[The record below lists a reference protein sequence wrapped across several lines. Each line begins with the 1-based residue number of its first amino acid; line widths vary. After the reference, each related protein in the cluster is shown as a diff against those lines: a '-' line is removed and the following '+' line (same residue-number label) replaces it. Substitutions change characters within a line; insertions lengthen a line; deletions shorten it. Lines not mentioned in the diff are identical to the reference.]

1 MSVEYWIKYD
11 AGGALRLPVNP
22 QAISVGS
29 PFGFVDVDV
38 THLGEYTVFG
48 ERGQRTFSFS
58 SFFPAEYNPS
68 YCEYSGFPSPQEI
81 VQMLEGWRDKKK
93 PLRLVVTGTPIN
105 YPVTLRNFSC
115 EYEKAGAM
123 GDIYYTLEFKE
134 YRDQEYREAVDISA
148 VPTASEVKAAQRPP
162 IVNKPETNG
171 AKEYTVK
178 SGDSLSKVFG
188 AKWRDVYE
196 ANKATIG
203 ANPNVIKPGQK
214 LVVPS

>member
-1 MSVEYWIKYD
+1 MSVEYWIKYE

-22 QAISVGS
+22 ESISGS
-29 PFGFVDVDV
+29 SPYGFVDEKV

-48 ERGQRTFSFS
+48 EREHQTFSFS
-58 SFFPAEYNPS
+58 SFFPSEYNPT
-68 YCEYSGFPSPQEI
+68 YCEYSDFPAPLEI

-93 PLRLVVTGTPIN
+93 PLRLIVTGTPIN
-105 YPVTLRNFSC
+105 IPVTLRNISY
-115 EYEKAGAM
+115 EYEKAGSL

-134 YRDQEYREAVDISA
+134 YRDQEYREAVDLTK

-162 IVNKPETNG
+162 IVNKPESSG
-171 AKEYTVK
+171 AKTYTTK
-178 SGDSLSKVFG
+178 PGDSLSKVFG

-196 ANKATIG
+196 ANKALIG